1 MTIPSPV
8 TGVRQSAQGEF
19 LRVRQQRPTR
29 GHARGRLLLVY
40 LLFVSSPRVF
50 VFLMRGAM
58 ARRRAWL
65 LLLPCFVCVLLR
77 LCPAAGRGLPVSPA
91 PGGPSPAGQRGCPL
105 SLPLPL
111 WLAVVS
117 GAVLSP
123 SPSLAGCGQWSAG
136 LSPLPLCP
144 AAGCEIPSEQQ
155 VRCGL
160 PDTSPAACQARG
172 CCVDNTTSGCYY
184 PLNVCTRDGHFIFTV
199 HRHDTVPDTD
209 PRGLVAGPSGCAP
222 ALATPHYAIF
232 AIGLQ
237 LCGVRSSVE
246 GNATVYAVE
255 VRGTRLATAQVAYGQ
270 ISRDVP
276 FSMQVRCRLVPGSF
290 SSRGFLVRDLP
301 PPVASAAGQLRL
313 ELRVARDGCYRSYF
327 PQAALPLQLRLK
339 APLFLE
345 VRLVLPPD
353 PSLVLLVHYCVAY
366 PRSAQAAWVL
376 IYDGCPN
383 EVDPDSVDIKVQ
395 PADHP
400 RHYRRFTVHTFQ
412 FVNPNTGRY
421 LGEEVYIM
429 CVTEVC
435 SPAVQSCDPKCFDPK
450 TMRMQLPGSK
460 PVPGDIAVQQGPFL
474 MPKAWPPK

>member
-1 MTIPSPV
+1 
-8 TGVRQSAQGEF
+8 
-19 LRVRQQRPTR
+19 
-29 GHARGRLLLVY
+29 
-40 LLFVSSPRVF
+40 
-50 VFLMRGAM
+50 
-58 ARRRAWL
+58 
-65 LLLPCFVCVLLR
+65 
-77 LCPAAGRGLPVSPA
+77 
-91 PGGPSPAGQRGCPL
+91 
-105 SLPLPL
+105 
-111 WLAVVS
+111 
-117 GAVLSP
+117 
-123 SPSLAGCGQWSAG
+123 
-136 LSPLPLCP
+136 
-144 AAGCEIPSEQQ
+144 IPSEQQ

-450 TMRMQLPGSK
+450 RAGTRGRSHE
-460 PVPGDIAVQQGPFL
+460 DA
-474 MPKAWPPK
+474 AS